1 MKAKMKQLL
10 KSRFL
15 GIVIVFT
22 AVGLIAG
29 CSQTEDK
36 DFETEPGN
44 GYVVIKLTD
53 APFPADLVAEANV
66 TIDWVQMLRYD
77 GEDNE
82 EGQEIH
88 ESDSTHVMF
97 ALEDTVTFNLLHL
110 NNGIT
115 AVLGEQEVPAANYDE
130 IRLHIVDAS
139 IVLTDGTEYDLKV
152 PSGNTSGL
160 KIKMDPYLNLE
171 DGGYAEVLLDFDVS
185 RSFVVRGNINKGKVN
200 GFIFKPVIRAVANVQ
215 TATGEVN
222 GIVSDTTG
230 TLLNDALLTLMAG
243 EDTIASAITDTTG
256 FYAMIGIAPGDYT
269 LFCDKDSFEIAE
281 EDISVAAEMV
291 TSQNFALVPEDD
303 TTNQS
308 GEDD

>member
-1 MKAKMKQLL
+1 MKTRMKQLL
-10 KSRFL
+10 KTRFT
-15 GIVIVFT
+15 GIVLLL
-22 AVGLIAG
+22 AAMGLIVG
-29 CSQTEDK
+29 CSQTDDS

-66 TIDWVQMLRYD
+66 TIDWVQMLAYTA
-77 GEDNE
+77 DNE
-82 EGQEIH
+82 EGEG
-88 ESDSTHVMF
+88 EMNGADSANVMF
-97 ALEDTVTFNLLHL
+97 EMEEAVTFNLLDL
-110 NNGIT
+110 NNGVT
-115 AVLGEQEVPAANYDE
+115 AILGEKEIPANNYSQ
-130 IRLHIVDAS
+130 IRLHIIDAN
-139 IVLTDGTEYDLKV
+139 ILLKDGTEYDLKV

-160 KIKMDPYLNLE
+160 KIKMDPYLTLE

-200 GFIFKPVIRAVANVQ
+200 GFIFKPVVRAVANVQ

-230 TLLNDALLTLMAG
+230 TLLDDALLTLMSG
-243 EDTIASAITDTTG
+243 QDTITSAITDTTG

-291 TSQNFALVPEDD
+291 TEQDFELVPVDD
-303 TTNQS
+303 NN
-308 GEDD
+308 

>member
-1 MKAKMKQLL
+1 MKMKTKMKQLL
-10 KSRFL
+10 KLRFL
-15 GIVIVFT
+15 GIVLVFT

-29 CSQTEDK
+29 CSQTEDTN
-36 DFETEPGN
+36 FETEPGN

-53 APFPADLVAEANV
+53 APFPAGLVAEANV
-66 TIDWVQMLRYD
+66 TIDWVQLIEYD
-77 GEDNE
+77 GEAGE
-82 EGQEIH
+82 QEIH
-88 ESDSTHVMF
+88 ESDSAYVMF
-97 ALEDTVTFNLLHL
+97 ALENTVTFNLLHL

-115 AVLGEQEVPAANYDE
+115 AVLGEQEVPAGNYDE

-139 IVLTDGTEYDLKV
+139 IVLTDGTEYDLKI

-185 RSFVVRGNINKGKVN
+185 RSFVVRGNIDKGKVN
-200 GFIFKPVIRAVANVQ
+200 GFIFKPVVRAVANVQ
-215 TATGEVN
+215 TTAGEVN

-230 TLLNDALLTLMAG
+230 ALLDDALLTLMAG

-291 TSQNFALVPEDD
+291 TVQDFDLIPVAD
-303 TTNQS
+303 TTGN
-308 GEDD
+308 

>member
-1 MKAKMKQLL
+1 MKTRMKQLL
-10 KSRFL
+10 KTRFT
-15 GIVIVFT
+15 GIVLLLV
-22 AVGLIAG
+22 AMGLIVG
-29 CSQTEDK
+29 CSQTDDS

-66 TIDWVQMLRYD
+66 TIDWVQMLAYTA
-77 GEDNE
+77 DNE
-82 EGQEIH
+82 EGEG
-88 ESDSTHVMF
+88 EMNGADSANVMF
-97 ALEDTVTFNLLHL
+97 EMEEAVTFNLLDL
-110 NNGIT
+110 NNGVT
-115 AVLGEQEVPAANYDE
+115 AILGEKEIPANNYSQ
-130 IRLHIVDAS
+130 IRLHIIDAN
-139 IVLTDGTEYDLKV
+139 ILLKDGTEYDLKV

-160 KIKMDPYLNLE
+160 KIKMDPYLTLE

-200 GFIFKPVIRAVANVQ
+200 GFIFKPVVRAVANVQ

-230 TLLNDALLTLMAG
+230 TLLDDALLTLMSG
-243 EDTIASAITDTTG
+243 QDTITSAITDTTG

-291 TSQNFALVPEDD
+291 TEQDFELVPVDD
-303 TTNQS
+303 NN
-308 GEDD
+308 

>member
-1 MKAKMKQLL
+1 MKMKTRMKQLL
-10 KSRFL
+10 KTRFT
-15 GIVIVFT
+15 GIVLLLV
-22 AVGLIAG
+22 AMGLIVG
-29 CSQTEDK
+29 CSQTDDS

-66 TIDWVQMLRYD
+66 TIDWVQMLAYTA
-77 GEDNE
+77 DNE
-82 EGQEIH
+82 EGEG
-88 ESDSTHVMF
+88 EMNGADSANVMF
-97 ALEDTVTFNLLHL
+97 EMEEAVTFNLLDL
-110 NNGIT
+110 NNGVT
-115 AVLGEQEVPAANYDE
+115 AILGEKEIPANNYSQ
-130 IRLHIVDAS
+130 IRLHIIDAN
-139 IVLTDGTEYDLKV
+139 ILLKDGTEYDLKV

-160 KIKMDPYLNLE
+160 KIKMDPYLTLE

-200 GFIFKPVIRAVANVQ
+200 GFIFKPVVRAVANVQ

-230 TLLNDALLTLMAG
+230 TLLDDALLTLMSG
-243 EDTIASAITDTTG
+243 QDTITSAITDTTG

-291 TSQNFALVPEDD
+291 TEQDFELVPVDD
-303 TTNQS
+303 NN
-308 GEDD
+308 

>member
-1 MKAKMKQLL
+1 MKMKTKMKQLL

-15 GIVIVFT
+15 GIVLLFT

-29 CSQTEDK
+29 CSQTEDS

-66 TIDWVQMLRYD
+66 TIDWIQMLKYD
-77 GEDNE
+77 GDDYG
-82 EGQEIH
+82 EGQEMH
-88 ESDSTHVMF
+88 DSDSIVHVMF
-97 ALEDTVTFNLLHL
+97 ELDEAVTFNLLEL

-115 AVLGEQEVPAANYDE
+115 TILGEKEVPAGNYDE
-130 IRLHIVDAS
+130 IRLHVVDAG
-139 IVLTDGTEYDLKV
+139 IVLKDSTKYDLKV
-152 PSGNTSGL
+152 PSGNSSGL

-171 DGGYAEVLLDFDVS
+171 DGEYAEVLLDFDVS

-200 GFIFKPVIRAVANVQ
+200 GFIFKPVVRAVANVQ
-215 TATGEVN
+215 TDAGEVN

-230 TLLNDALLTLMAG
+230 TLLDDALLTLISG
-243 EDTIASAITDTTG
+243 EDTIVSAITDTSG

-281 EDISVAAEMV
+281 KDISVEAGMV
-291 TSQNFALVPEDD
+291 TVQDFDLVPAADS
-303 TTNQS
+303 TGN
-308 GEDD
+308 